1 MQPISNDKVRF
12 DYEILETF
20 TAGLVLSGPEVKSI
34 RTGKISIK
42 GSYVKI
48 FPARRPGGGN
58 NEAYLVG
65 ATIAPYQPSNVPKD
79 YDDQRTRK
87 LLLKK
92 SELKYLVGKADERG
106 LTLVPLK
113 IFDAHGLLKLNL
125 GIARGK
131 KKYDKRETIKKRD
144 VKRDMARALQR

>member
-1 MQPISNDKVRF
+1 MLISNDKARF
-12 DYEILETF
+12 DYEILETL
-20 TAGLVLSGPEVKSI
+20 TAGLVLTGPEVKSI
-34 RTGKISIK
+34 RTGKCSIK

-48 FPARRPGGGN
+48 FD

-65 ATIAPYQPSNVPKD
+65 ATISPYQMGNPSATGAS

-92 SELKYLVGKADERG
+92 SELKYIIGKSEERG

-113 IFDAHGLLKLNL
+113 IFDHHGLLKLEL

-131 KKYDKRETIKKRD
+131 KKYDKRATIKERENKRNIS
-144 VKRDMARALQR
+144 RALKS

>member
-65 ATIAPYQPSNVPKD
+65 ATIAPYQPGNVPKD

-131 KKYDKRETIKKRD
+131 KKYDKRETIKKRN

>member
-1 MQPISNDKVRF
+1 MQPIYNDKARF

-20 TAGLVLSGPEVKSI
+20 TAGMVLSGFEVKAI
-34 RTGKISIK
+34 RTGKASIK

-48 FPARRPGGGN
+48 FN
-58 NEAYLVG
+58 KEAYLVG
-65 ATIAPYQPSNVPKD
+65 ATIAPYQPGNAPKD

-87 LLLKK
+87 LLLKR
-92 SELKYLVGKADERG
+92 SELKYLIDKSDERG

-113 IFDAHGLLKLNL
+113 IFDAHGLLKLEI

-144 VKRDMARALQR
+144 VKRTISRELKS

>member
-1 MQPISNDKVRF
+1 MLILNDKARF
-12 DYEILETF
+12 DYEILETL
-20 TAGLVLSGPEVKSI
+20 TAGLALFGYEVKAL
-34 RTGKISIK
+34 RTGKASIK

-48 FPARRPGGGN
+48 FN

-65 ATIAPYQPSNVPKD
+65 ATIAPYQPGNVPKD

-92 SELKYLVGKADERG
+92 SELKYLVGKAEERG

-113 IFDAHGLLKLNL
+113 IFDAHGLLKLEL
-125 GIARGK
+125 GVARGK
-131 KKYDKRETIKKRD
+131 KKYDKRESIKTREAQ
-144 VKRDMARALQR
+144 RTMARALSNDRK